1 MNPFRTHRGRV
12 APLDRVNVDTDQ
24 IIPKQ
29 FLKRIERTGFGQFL
43 FYDWRFSADGKNNAD
58 SVPGKIAGDQF
69 VLDQARYKGAS
80 ILVAG
85 RNFGC
90 GSSREHAVWALA
102 DFGFRAVISSSFA
115 DIFANNSTKNGFL
128 TVRLS
133 ESEVAELM
141 RRTRESNDYQLTIDL
156 EQCEVRDEQ
165 GFRAKFPVDEFV
177 RQCLLNGL
185 DDIGL
190 TLQHE
195 AEITAFEARH
205 PVSAALSAAERAS
218 S

>member
-1 MNPFRTHRGRV
+1 MKPFRTHRGRV

-43 FYDWRFSADGKNNAD
+43 FYDWRFSPDGEKDANFILD
-58 SVPGKIAGDQF
+58 SP
-69 VLDQARYKGAS
+69 RYKGAS

-85 RNFGC
+85 KNFGC

-128 TVRLS
+128 TVRLT
-133 ESEVAELM
+133 EEEAAEVM
-141 RRTRESNDYQLTIDL
+141 RRALELGDYALTVDL
-156 EQCEVRDEQ
+156 ERREVSDDH
-165 GFRAKFPVDEFV
+165 GFFARFPMDEFV
-177 RQCLLNGL
+177 RHCLLNGL

-195 AEITAFEARH
+195 AQI
-205 PVSAALSAAERAS
+205 SAYEELYAVPSPLRSTS